1 MKRNLETLNFA
12 GFWIRFLAWAID
24 EALLWGILILLAIP
38 FGILTL
44 FGDESNPLWF
54 IIAISWFVLREFY
67 FIYFHCKTGQTIG
80 KKMLNLK
87 VIKENGASLS
97 WTDAFVRWLLY
108 KISSAVLF
116 LGLFWIG
123 IDGKKQGWHDKV
135 AKTYVIKIAEVK
147 K

>member
-1 MKRNLETLNFA
+1 
-12 GFWIRFLAWAID
+12 
-24 EALLWGILILLAIP
+24 
-38 FGILTL
+38 
-44 FGDESNPLWF
+44 
-54 IIAISWFVLREFY
+54 
-67 FIYFHCKTGQTIG
+67 
-80 KKMLNLK
+80 MLNLK